1 MAQRIRMSQLLSDQV
16 ITTTANILNILQ
28 KILENIRFRARQSLY
43 FRVNWS
49 STYKREEDSNFQL
62 ILLLKSLDDEDL
74 VNWLNSTSKTK
85 YNLPEIQNKILDI
98 LGSQVRRER
107 ARNIQSSN
115 WLYIC
120 LLTNCCKHTLIL
132 AIGDFIW
139 HLSNVKD
146 FLHWLEHTRHEN

>member
-16 ITTTANILNILQ
+16 ITTTAKILNILQ
-28 KILENIRFRARQSLY
+28 KILENIRFRARQSLH

-85 YNLPEIQNKILDI
+85 SWTFWVPKFAEKEHEIYNAQT
-98 LGSQVRRER
+98 GFTS
-107 ARNIQSSN
+107 A
-115 WLYIC
+115 C
-120 LLTNCCKHTLIL
+120 LQIVVS
-132 AIGDFIW
+132 IP
-139 HLSNVKD
+139 
-146 FLHWLEHTRHEN
+146 

>member
-16 ITTTANILNILQ
+16 ITTTAKILNILQ
-28 KILENIRFRARQSLY
+28 KILENIRFRARQSLH

-85 YNLPEIQNKILDI
+85 YNLPEIQKKSWTFWVPKFAEKEHEIYKAQT
-98 LGSQVRRER
+98 GFTS
-107 ARNIQSSN
+107 A
-115 WLYIC
+115 C
-120 LLTNCCKHTLIL
+120 LQIVVS
-132 AIGDFIW
+132 IP
-139 HLSNVKD
+139 
-146 FLHWLEHTRHEN
+146 